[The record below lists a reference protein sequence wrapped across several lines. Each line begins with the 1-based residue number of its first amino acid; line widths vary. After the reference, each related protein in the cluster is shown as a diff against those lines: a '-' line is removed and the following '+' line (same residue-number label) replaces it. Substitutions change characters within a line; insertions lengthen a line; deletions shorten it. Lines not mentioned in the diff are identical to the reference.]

1 MSLPKP
7 AKTKVEW
14 ELDSKLIEF
23 IHLLKKLEKK
33 DSVSESEYV
42 NGLLSYAIGKI
53 LKVEEL
59 KKK

>member
-7 AKTKVEW
+7 VKTKVEW